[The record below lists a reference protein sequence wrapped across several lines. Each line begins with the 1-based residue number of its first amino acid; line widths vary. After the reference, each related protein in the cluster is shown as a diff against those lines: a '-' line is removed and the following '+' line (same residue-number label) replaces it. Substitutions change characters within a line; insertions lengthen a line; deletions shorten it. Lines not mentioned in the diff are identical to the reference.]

1 MSSRSFRFTRELGY
15 RKKWEKK
22 RMKILI
28 MCGGRGKRLGKFT
41 ETLPKPLVKITEK
54 SLLEFKL
61 EEYLRQGFH
70 EFIFCIGYKGDLI
83 RKTVMK
89 FSDVARMEFSDAGI
103 EAGILERLYAARDL
117 FTDHVLMTYGDT
129 FTDMELEEFCTIHQT
144 SENDAT
150 IVVAP
155 IENPF
160 GLVEFDRNYQVTY
173 FKEKPVLNYYIGYA
187 IINKSAFD
195 FISSKVIT
203 MPNGEGLVT
212 FYKIL
217 MAMNKLG
224 VYYHPGLQVTFNTPE
239 ELVEAKNKI
248 IRFYTTN
255 ETTYAQ

>member
-1 MSSRSFRFTRELGY
+1 
-15 RKKWEKK
+15 
-22 RMKILI
+22 MKILI

-41 ETLPKPLVKITEK
+41 ETMPKPLVKITDK

-61 EEYLRQGFH
+61 EEYLRQGFR
-70 EFIFCIGYKGDLI
+70 EFIFCIGYKGDAI
-83 RKTVMK
+83 RRTVMR

-103 EAGILERLYAARDL
+103 GAGMLERLYVARNL
-117 FTDHVLMTYGDT
+117 FHDQVLMTYGDT
-129 FTDMELEEFCTIHQT
+129 FTDIELEQFCKIHQT
-144 SENDAT
+144 NDNDVT

-160 GLVEFDRNYQVTY
+160 GLVEFDRNYKVTY
-173 FKEKPVLNYYIGYA
+173 FKEKPILNYYIGYA

-195 FISSKVIT
+195 FISEKVIT
-203 MPNGEGLVT
+203 MPDGEGLVT

-224 VYYHPGLQVTFNTPE
+224 VYYHSGLQVTFNTPE

-255 ETTYAQ
+255 ETKYAE